1 MVKWLSALTAPKF
14 FEISRISSADGITE
28 LSLTMLVKGVP
39 DHSRISYVWSSGVQ
53 LNDALLSQVFSP
65 ANVPHHPRLS
75 SNSVTPELLNSFPEL
90 FRRRFYVVLVVD
102 SERSHQD
109 AIAVGA
115 GRIFFD
121 RIFTHTTSFE
131 RFTHLAFHLACRQ
144 QIGGVIRQVAE
155 VAEVP

>member
-14 FEISRISSADGITE
+14 FEISRISSADEITE
-28 LSLTMLVKGVP
+28 PSLTMLVKGVP
-39 DHSRISYVWSSGVQ
+39 DHSRISHVWNSGVAGVAGVQ
-53 LNDALLSQVFSP
+53 EFRSSAERCPLKSSFSP

-131 RFTHLAFHLACRQ
+131 RFTHLAFHLACRP
-144 QIGGVIRQVAE
+144 QI
-155 VAEVP
+155 